1 MAELSLVPVEP
12 TPDEVGR
19 LVDRLV
25 ELRFLGLYGGR
36 LAARA
41 AAEAMVQRLR
51 PQLRLV
57 EAAGVGRA
65 WVFPEGVDL
74 GVLDVELPKLAAA
87 GTLRGLLA
95 DLARAEDRAGLTA
108 SVRPR
113 DPAREA
119 FVLDGGFEVLATQMR
134 LDLDTPPAPEE
145 RVRLRT
151 MTAAEYDSWFDGQV
165 ETYARERQ
173 EAGEPAEAALVNAR
187 ETFAELLP
195 DGLASPDQHLF
206 VGLEGETVV
215 GHLWIGTNRPT
226 HWVYDVVV
234 RASQRRQGLGAGLMR
249 AGARWSHA
257 AGAAAIGL
265 NVFGHNSG
273 ARALYDRLGYEVTE
287 VVHRLDLR

>member
-41 AAEAMVQRLR
+41 AAEAMVERLR

-57 EAAGVGRA
+57 EAARVGRA

-74 GVLDVELPKLAAA
+74 GVLDVELPDLAAA

-95 DLARAEDRAGLTA
+95 DLSRAEDRAGLTA
-108 SVRPR
+108 SVRPG

-119 FVLDGGFEVLATQMR
+119 FVRDGGFQVVATQMR
-134 LDLDTPPAPEE
+134 LDLGTPPAPEE

-151 MTAAEYDSWFDGQV
+151 MTEAEYASWFDGQV

-173 EAGEPAEAALVNAR
+173 DAGEPAEAAVVNAQ

-195 DGLASPDQHLF
+195 AGLASPDQHLF

-234 RASQRRQGLGAGLMR
+234 RPSQRRQGLGAALMR